1 MVKQIKSGVIII
13 DKNSG
18 ITSHDVVSLVRKAL
32 GIRKVGHCGTL
43 DPLATGLLMICVG
56 KYTRLSP
63 WLMSVDKEYV
73 STFEFG
79 SYSNTDDADGSITRI
94 EENSQIEESL
104 LRDRLTRFH
113 GEIMQV
119 PPIYS
124 AIRVGGQRSYKRAR
138 KGREV
143 KLQPRS
149 VTVNKMDLLRFSYP
163 EATFKI
169 KCSKGTYIRSLARDL
184 GEACG
189 SAGYVRQLRRTKV
202 GSVGID
208 HAITIEELQKR
219 CDQGDI
225 DSCFTKISDVLIDMP
240 HYHIRNKT
248 ESIKRFLNGNPIECE
263 TNNQGEHAVFD
274 EEGQLLGIGRI
285 SLNMLY
291 PKTIMAITV

>member
-1 MVKQIKSGVIII
+1 MVKQVKSGVIII